1 MGRTTMHYA
10 HKPKG
15 FSLVELLIA
24 SSIGLIALSMVVSVF
39 LQGNKFAA
47 QRSLELMLS
56 QDMSDALRMMKEDIL
71 RAGFASG
78 AASSFIISGADK
90 VVYTKA
96 KVGSALDCLTFA
108 YDDGTQKN
116 YRSYYF
122 EGNKLKHYATTNP
135 EVSLE
140 LGVNRA
146 CSYGQSML
154 HDKQVRV
161 VDFHIVESQLSSA
174 SATSQMLT
182 LVLEAALSGSSTSVT
197 QSVTVK
203 TRNWN

>member
-1 MGRTTMHYA
+1 MRYV
-10 HKPKG
+10 HKLKG
-15 FSLVELLIA
+15 FSLVELLVA
-24 SSIGLIALSMVVSVF
+24 SSIGLIALSMAVSVF

-47 QRSLELMLS
+47 QRSLELMLN
-56 QDMSDALRMMKEDIL
+56 QDMNDALRMMKEDIL
-71 RAGFASG
+71 RAGFSSG
-78 AASSFIISGADK
+78 ATSSFIISGAEK

-96 KVGSALDCLTFA
+96 KAGADLDCLTFA

-122 EGNKLKHYATTNP
+122 EDNKLKHYATTNP
-135 EVSLE
+135 DVSLV

-154 HDKQVRV
+154 HDKQIRV
-161 VDFHIVESQLSSA
+161 VDFHILESRLSSA

-182 LVLEAALSGSSTSVT
+182 LVLEAELPGNGASVIQT
-197 QSVTVK
+197 VTVK
-203 TRNWN
+203 ARNWN